1 MKRLHVLP
9 RELLMNSFPAATA
22 LQKVHLQI
30 CSGGEI
36 VLCEGAALES
46 ARVTGA
52 LLLLLLL
59 LMLLALGSVFLD
71 FFAVELG

>member
-1 MKRLHVLP
+1 MFCSA
-9 RELLMNSFPAATA
+9 NSSGIPSHPP
-22 LQKVHLQI
+22 QPYKIHLQI

-59 LMLLALGSVFLD
+59 MLLALGSVFLD